1 MKHILLGVLLGLTTG
16 WLTSPPAAWYLL
28 PLIIGVTLATIFA
41 MIEQAPNRHDHLSI
55 LGISVLFGGL
65 NATLVGSSWIT
76 VLILPGMVLV
86 MLAWFHLATWGWSTY
101 TTHHAIP
108 PLWRAG
114 WVGTLARTMR
124 WVGAFAVAST
134 GLLVGLG
141 QVQPDLDTI
150 RFLIVLTISSSVV
163 RAITHD
169 SSTIRGVI
177 RLPRTRTP

>member
-16 WLTSPPAAWYLL
+16 WLTSPPDAWYLL

-55 LGISVLFGGL
+55 LGISILFGGL

-86 MLAWFHLATWGWSTY
+86 MLAWFHLATWGWGTY

-108 PLWRAG
+108 PLWRPG
-114 WVGTLARTMR
+114 WVGKLARTLR
-124 WVGAFAVAST
+124 WIGGLTFAST
-134 GLLVGLG
+134 VLLVGLG
-141 QVQPDLDTI
+141 QVQPDLHTT
-150 RFLIVLTISSSVV
+150 RFLIVVASGSVVV
-163 RAITHD
+163 RAIT
-169 SSTIRGVI
+169 SVI
-177 RLPRTRTP
+177 RLPKPRTP